1 MKAANDDR
9 FWYAVPPLVALDG
22 DQARRVAR
30 ETKQSKRQESVGGIF
45 ILACL
50 GILTGSVVGS
60 LL

>member
-9 FWYAVPPLVALDG
+9 FWYAVPPLMALDS

-30 ETKQSKRQESVGGIF
+30 ETKQSKRKESWGGIF
-45 ILACL
+45 ILACIGL
-50 GILTGSVVGS
+50 LTGSIVGA

>member
-9 FWYAVPPLVALDG
+9 FWHAVPPLMALDP

-30 ETKQSKRQESVGGIF
+30 EVKQSERQESLAGIF

-60 LL
+60 LI

>member
-1 MKAANDDR
+1 MKSANDDR
-9 FWYAVPPLVALDG
+9 YWHAVPPLMALDP